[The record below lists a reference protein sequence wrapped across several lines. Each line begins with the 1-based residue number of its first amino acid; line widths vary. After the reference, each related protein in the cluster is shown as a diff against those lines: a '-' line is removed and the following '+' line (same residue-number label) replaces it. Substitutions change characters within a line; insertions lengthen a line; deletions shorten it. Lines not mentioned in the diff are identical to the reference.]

1 MKKMICMLMA
11 VALLLGLCA
20 CGQVSV
26 ELSETAIRVS
36 ANTEGRGNIAY
47 TEGKAAPEID
57 REYPYQSVQIGL
69 DESETYTF
77 LAWPNDGASF
87 VKWTKNGEDFSADPQ
102 ITVLLDE
109 SADFIA
115 VFEDDPDWQ
124 NPVMNFVGEYQCG
137 RAHALVEC
145 LGRDGA
151 MITVEWGGSAWET
164 ARWFITGSL
173 DTETLSLSY
182 TGSTKSNLVYDE
194 NGEVKS
200 EEIVYEDGTGTV
212 TFHDDGTFTWHEDQ
226 SESGEDM
233 VFAWLDAQS
242 GMVGMANPWRDVT
255 EEEAKALCPNSFSAP
270 EGAENVYWSVMESG
284 ERPLVQLFFDLNG
297 YSFTA
302 REQATG
308 DEAADLS
315 GMYYTW
321 TAEREEQL
329 KNWADGAM
337 TVHLF
342 RFAGESETADCA
354 VWYDAEA
361 GVSYS
366 LGVTA
371 EDLDGFD
378 LAAVADALHE

>member
-1 MKKMICMLMA
+1 
-11 VALLLGLCA
+11 
-20 CGQVSV
+20 
-26 ELSETAIRVS
+26 
-36 ANTEGRGNIAY
+36 
-47 TEGKAAPEID
+47 
-57 REYPYQSVQIGL
+57 
-69 DESETYTF
+69 
-77 LAWPNDGASF
+77 
-87 VKWTKNGEDFSADPQ
+87 
-102 ITVLLDE
+102 
-109 SADFIA
+109 
-115 VFEDDPDWQ
+115 
-124 NPVMNFVGEYQCG
+124 
-137 RAHALVEC
+137 
-145 LGRDGA
+145 
-151 MITVEWGGSAWET
+151 
-164 ARWFITGSL
+164 
-173 DTETLSLSY
+173 
-182 TGSTKSNLVYDE
+182 
-194 NGEVKS
+194 
-200 EEIVYEDGTGTV
+200 
-212 TFHDDGTFTWHEDQ
+212 
-226 SESGEDM
+226 M

-354 VWYDAEA
+354 VWYDAET